1 MAYDKHSHKYFGA
14 TLQIITILPQ
24 NAFYMLLSIFILLTN
39 FLAHFVFLAPFI
51 NMRLLNTFLQTTSL
65 NQTILSILFVD
76 SFLLARSIKIIATN
90 YWNVRNQVV
99 AIFLRHLYYQYH
111 NTSNNYFNNLSDFY
125 RTLYFVVPSTIIILN
140 TTSDITSVFK
150 RILNSMDNNPANTI
164 FSSNNIRLVF
174 LPYISFSTSS
184 SGLF

>member
-76 SFLLARSIKIIATN
+76 SFLLAKSIKIIKLLL
-90 YWNVRNQVV
+90 
-99 AIFLRHLYYQYH
+99 F
-111 NTSNNYFNNLSDFY
+111 FSDTY
-125 RTLYFVVPSTIIILN
+125 IINITILQ
-140 TTSDITSVFK
+140 TITSITCRNFIE
-150 RILNSMDNNPANTI
+150 RSILLSQVLLLYLTQLVTLP
-164 FSSNNIRLVF
+164 VF
-174 LPYISFSTSS
+174 LKEY
-184 SGLF
+184 